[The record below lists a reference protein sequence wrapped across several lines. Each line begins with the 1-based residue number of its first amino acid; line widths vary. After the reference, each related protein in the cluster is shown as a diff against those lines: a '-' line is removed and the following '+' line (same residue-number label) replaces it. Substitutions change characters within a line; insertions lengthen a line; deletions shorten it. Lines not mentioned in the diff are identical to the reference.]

1 MTSKRDNFEAVNELR
16 ESIGLMRKHM
26 DESFVIA
33 NPEKDI
39 DKVGEENDDISLG
52 KEDFSTEVTTN
63 YNEDVKKAIKEIR
76 KIVIGVIAKL
86 ADEPSSDSYEF
97 MKRLLDMSDKA
108 MLSLFETSEQ

>member
-1 MTSKRDNFEAVNELR
+1 MTRRRDTMSAVNELR
-16 ESIGLMRKHM
+16 DAIGLMRKHM
-26 DESFVIA
+26 NESFVIA
-33 NPEKDI
+33 NPETDI
-39 DKVGEENDDISLG
+39 DNVGEENDSTSLG

-63 YNEDVKKAIKEIR
+63 YNEDVKKAIKDIR

-86 ADEPSSDSYEF
+86 ADEPSSASYEF